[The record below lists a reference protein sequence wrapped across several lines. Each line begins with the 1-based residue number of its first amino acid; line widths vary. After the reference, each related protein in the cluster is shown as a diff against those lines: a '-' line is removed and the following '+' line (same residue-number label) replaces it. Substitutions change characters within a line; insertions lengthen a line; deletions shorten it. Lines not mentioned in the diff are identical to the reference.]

1 MTTLHNSAGNDYA
14 FLAGGAPFSSGVI
27 ALPGY
32 EIVRARFAR
41 PWPVKRGFEA
51 IAAHLRSLQ
60 RPLTALC
67 ATELRSPQPFSYD
80 GFGEFNA
87 GYVSTLR
94 EWGIVRPEG
103 NPVARS
109 NVCPIHEAPAEPV
122 FQAFCYTVPTPAAHA
137 SLLTTS
143 DHSERAPGPRSFVLA
158 GYAEWAEGTAF
169 PEGIVA
175 RGDRSSTGLATK
187 AAFVLDTLQQRC
199 KALGGDWSMLT
210 AIQIYT
216 EHEIG
221 PLVNEQFAPRGLT
234 ALGLNWYPSR
244 PPVQGLEF
252 EIDARCVRRELV
264 ID

>member
-1 MTTLHNSAGNDYA
+1 MDYA

-27 ALPGY
+27 AAPGF

-41 PWPVKRGFEA
+41 PLPVAQGFEA
-51 IAAHLRSLQ
+51 IAAHLHQRS

-67 ATELRSPQPFSYD
+67 AAELRSPQPFSFD
-80 GFGEFNA
+80 GFSQFNA
-87 GYVSTLR
+87 AYVSTLR
-94 EWGIVRPEG
+94 HWGLMEKDA

-109 NVCPIHEAPAEPV
+109 NVCPVYEAPTEPL
-122 FQAFCYTVPTPAAHA
+122 FHAFCYTMPSAAVQVG
-137 SLLTTS
+137 LLTTS

-175 RGDRSSTGLATK
+175 RGDRSPAGLAAK
-187 AAFVLDTLQQRC
+187 AAYVLDTLQQRC
-199 KALGGDWSMLT
+199 ASLGGNWQALT

-216 EHEIG
+216 EHDIG
-221 PLVNEQFAPRGLT
+221 PLVASDFAPRGLT
-234 ALGLNWYPSR
+234 GLGLHWYPCR
-244 PPVQGLEF
+244 PPVRELEF
-252 EIDARCVRRELV
+252 EIDARCVRREIV